1 MQGNTM
7 AAQAMKVR
15 KESLPRRGEATPEEL
30 IRLLV
35 GLANTSAPSCANTPP
50 EANSSHSEE
59 ILIDL
64 DLDGMRYLLV
74 RMPKADPARVQLSPR
89 EQEIVRMVAQG
100 HPNKVIADV
109 LSISAWT
116 VCTHVRRIFAKLGV
130 GSRAAMVARI
140 LENGKGRE
148 HVPPYPHRAG
158 PLYPEAGISSK
169 MAPLNSRK
177 LADDLKSE
185 LAAQRAR

>member
-1 MQGNTM
+1 MLSTSVSTDGTLCSELRRASIGPQCAALMQGNTM

-109 LSISAWT
+109 
-116 VCTHVRRIFAKLGV
+116 
-130 GSRAAMVARI
+130 
-140 LENGKGRE
+140 
-148 HVPPYPHRAG
+148 
-158 PLYPEAGISSK
+158 
-169 MAPLNSRK
+169 
-177 LADDLKSE
+177 
-185 LAAQRAR
+185 